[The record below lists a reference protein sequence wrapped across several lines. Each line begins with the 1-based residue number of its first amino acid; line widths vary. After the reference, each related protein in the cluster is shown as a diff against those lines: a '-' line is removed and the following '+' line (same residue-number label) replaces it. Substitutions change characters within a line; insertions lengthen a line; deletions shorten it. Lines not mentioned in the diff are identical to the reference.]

1 MSEQLT
7 AEDVARMSAGEI
19 VAADRAG
26 LLESYKSKPTSHA
39 RPYTVPT
46 DPATGQPVPQLGAA
60 EVAKLGPEEQRA
72 AIRAGQ
78 LNAYLAGH
86 DAPPPPPEVPAPAP
100 VRFGFQFGAQHIEH
114 MTSEEVD
121 AYRAAGNFY
130 DYDQAQAAGGAA

>member
-46 DPATGQPVPQLGAA
+46 DPATGAPVPQLGAA
-60 EVAKLGPEEQRA
+60 AVAAMRPEEIVA
-72 AIRAGQ
+72 AGKAGK
-78 LNAYLAGH
+78 LAAYLAGH
-86 DAPPPPPEVPAPAP
+86 DVSPPAPDEGAPAP
-100 VRFGFQFGAQHIEH
+100 VRAGFQFTADHVAL
-114 MTSEEVD
+114 MATDEV
-121 AYRAAGNFY
+121 ARYRAAGQLF
-130 DYDQAQAAGGAA
+130 DYDQARAAGGAA